1 MKYLISL
8 LVGMVVGVAAFLA
21 LLYYNPLTSKNKL
34 SPLSVTANELIS
46 LNYSTVA
53 SDSLIYT
60 NDGESLVAPHPTK
73 VLQLWE
79 QPIRKTDA
87 LATVLRDSRN
97 QVAGIGV
104 KFSSDSESTNILNGE
119 ALVDSVWHIYLPGRG
134 SFFIEQK
141 ENFWGYL
148 REVVLPAYWSS
159 GDNWRG
165 NWSGS
170 VTAGPGALGTSK
182 VVGGSGEF
190 VALESAGVE
199 SLLAKAYSVDQGP
212 VAITGE
218 LSIELP
224 RPRDESP
231 ISEAATPSP

>member
-8 LVGMVVGVAAFLA
+8 LVGMVVGVAVFLA
-21 LLYYNPLTSKNKL
+21 LLYYNPLTSINKL
-34 SPLSVTANELIS
+34 SPLSVTENELVS
-46 LNYSTVA
+46 LNYSAVA
-53 SDSLIYT
+53 SDALIYT
-60 NDGESLVAPHPTK
+60 NDGASVVTPHPAK

-79 QPIRKTDA
+79 QPIRKTNA
-87 LATVLRDSRN
+87 LATVLRDGRN

-119 ALVDSVWHIYLPGRG
+119 ALVDSVWHVYLPGRG

-141 ENFWGYL
+141 ENYWGYL

-159 GDNWRG
+159 GDSWRG
-165 NWSGS
+165 NWNGS
-170 VTAGPGALGTSK
+170 VTAGPGALGTSR

-190 VALESAGVE
+190 FALDSVGVE

-212 VAITGE
+212 VAVTGE
-218 LSIELP
+218 LTIEIP
-224 RPRDESP
+224 PPEVVSAD
-231 ISEAATPSP
+231 SEPLTPSP

>member
-21 LLYYNPLTSKNKL
+21 LLYYNPLTSKTKL
-34 SPLSVTANELIS
+34 SPLSVTTNELIS

-53 SDSLIYT
+53 SESLVYT

-97 QVAGIGV
+97 QVAGVGV

-148 REVVLPAYWSS
+148 REVVLPAYLSS

-165 NWSGS
+165 NWNGS
-170 VTAGPGALGTSK
+170 VTAGPGALGTSR

-190 VALESAGVE
+190 VALESVGVE
-199 SLLAKAYSVDQGP
+199 SLLAKAYSIDQGP

-224 RPRDESP
+224 RPQDESL
-231 ISEAATPSP
+231 ISETATPIP

>member
-1 MKYLISL
+1 
-8 LVGMVVGVAAFLA
+8 
-21 LLYYNPLTSKNKL
+21 L
-34 SPLSVTANELIS
+34 SPLSVSENELIS

-53 SDSLIYT
+53 ADSLIYT
-60 NDGESLVAPHPTK
+60 NDGESLVAPHPAK

-141 ENFWGYL
+141 ENYWGYM

-165 NWSGS
+165 SWNGS
-170 VTAGPGALGTSK
+170 ITAGPGALGTSR
-182 VVGGSGEF
+182 VIGGSGEF
-190 VALESAGVE
+190 VTMESVGVE

-212 VAITGE
+212 VAINGE
-218 LSIELP
+218 LSIEIP
-224 RPRDESP
+224 RPQVEMQVTEP
-231 ISEAATPSP
+231 TTPNP

>member
-21 LLYYNPLTSKNKL
+21 LLYYNPMTSKNKL
-34 SPLSVTANELIS
+34 SPLSVSEHELIS

-60 NDGESLVAPHPTK
+60 NDGESLVRPHPAK

-119 ALVDSVWHIYLPGRG
+119 AHVDSVWHIYLPGRG
-134 SFFIEQK
+134 SLFIEQK
-141 ENFWGYL
+141 ENYWGYL
-148 REVVLPAYWSS
+148 RDVVLPAYWSS

-165 NWSGS
+165 NWNGS
-170 VTAGPGALGTSK
+170 VTAGPGALGTSR

-190 VALESAGVE
+190 VALNSVGVE

-212 VAITGE
+212 VAIIGE
-218 LSIELP
+218 LSIEIP
-224 RPRDESP
+224 WPQV
-231 ISEAATPSP
+231 EAAASEPVTPTP

>member
-8 LVGMVVGVAAFLA
+8 LVGMLFGVGVFLA
-21 LLYYNPLTSKNKL
+21 LLYYNPLTSKNEL
-34 SPLSVTANELIS
+34 SPLSVSENELIS

-53 SDSLIYT
+53 LDSLVYT
-60 NDGESLVAPHPTK
+60 NDGESLVTPHPAK

-87 LATVLRDSRN
+87 LATVLMDSRN

-104 KFSSDSESTNILNGE
+104 KFSSDSENTNILNGE

-134 SFFIEQK
+134 SFFVEQK
-141 ENFWGYL
+141 ENYWGYL
-148 REVVLPAYWSS
+148 REVVLPAYSSS

-165 NWSGS
+165 NWNGS
-170 VTAGPGALGTSK
+170 ITAGPGALGTSK

-190 VALESAGVE
+190 ATMISVGVE

-212 VAITGE
+212 VAVNGE
-218 LSIELP
+218 LSIEIP
-224 RPRDESP
+224 RPQADLP
-231 ISEAATPSP
+231 TSEAITPDP

>member
-8 LVGMVVGVAAFLA
+8 LVGMVVGIAAFLA
-21 LLYYNPLTSKNKL
+21 LLYYNPLTSQNKL
-34 SPLSVTANELIS
+34 SPLSVTEGELIS
-46 LNYSTVA
+46 LNYSMVA
-53 SDSLIYT
+53 SDSLVYT
-60 NDGESLVAPHPTK
+60 NDGESQVMPHPAK

-87 LATVLRDSRN
+87 LATVLRDSRS
-97 QVAGIGV
+97 QVAGIGL

-141 ENFWGYL
+141 ENYWGYM

-165 NWSGS
+165 IWNGS
-170 VTAGPGALGTSK
+170 ITTGPGALGTSR
-182 VVGGSGEF
+182 VIGGSGEF
-190 VALESAGVE
+190 AALETVGVE

-212 VAITGE
+212 VAVTGD
-218 LSIELP
+218 LSIEIP
-224 RPRDESP
+224 RPQVDSAS
-231 ISEAATPSP
+231 SEPATPNP

>member
-8 LVGMVVGVAAFLA
+8 LLGVAVGVAVFLA
-21 LLYYNPLTSKNKL
+21 LLFYNPLTSRNKL
-34 SPLSVTANELIS
+34 SPLSVSEHELVN

-53 SDSLIYT
+53 ADSLIYA
-60 NDGESLVAPHPTK
+60 NDGESLVAPYPAK

-79 QPIRKTDA
+79 APIRKTDA

-97 QVAGIGV
+97 QIAGIGV
-104 KFSSDSESTNILNGE
+104 KFSSDSESTNVLNGE

-141 ENFWGYL
+141 ENYWGYL
-148 REVVLPAYWSS
+148 REVVVPAYWSS

-165 NWSGS
+165 HWNGS
-170 VTAGPGALGTSK
+170 VTAGPGALGTSR

-190 VALESAGVE
+190 VTLESVGVE
-199 SLLAKAYSVDQGP
+199 SLVAKAYSVDQGP

-218 LSIELP
+218 LSIEIP
-224 RPRDESP
+224 RSQVESP
-231 ISEAATPSP
+231 DSETVTPSP

>member
-8 LVGMVVGVAAFLA
+8 LLGMAVGVTAFLA

-34 SPLSVTANELIS
+34 SPLSVTEHELVS

-53 SDSLIYT
+53 ADSLIYT
-60 NDGESLVAPHPTK
+60 NDGESLVTPHPAK

-87 LATVLRDSRN
+87 LATVLQDGRN
-97 QVAGIGV
+97 QVAGIGI

-134 SFFIEQK
+134 SLFVEQK
-141 ENFWGYL
+141 ENYWGYL

-170 VTAGPGALGTSK
+170 VTAGPGALGTSR

-190 VALESAGVE
+190 VTLESVGVE
-199 SLLAKAYSVDQGP
+199 SLLAKAYSVDEGP
-212 VAITGE
+212 VAVTGE

-224 RPRDESP
+224 RPEFESTD
-231 ISEAATPSP
+231 SEPVTPSP